1 MHDIFAF
8 TDIHG
13 MYDLYK
19 AIMDYCHK
27 QDPEATIIF
36 CGDACDRGRDGYKI
50 MHELLDNPYVVYLQ
64 GNHEDMFCKAAR
76 EIKERFG
83 FENPV
88 RESVEKTLKA
98 CRYFDYK
105 YAAIQNSLG
114 NGGLCTLTDWV
125 MDGMPLDFVER
136 IENLPLTFSTDTM
149 DFCHAAGVYRV
160 FEEAS
165 SAEYEGKSVDE
176 YTKESLIWSRSA
188 FSYGWK
194 ANRTCVFGH
203 TPIPYLLEDLEI
215 NLQTDDK
222 VQPYKYVGDL
232 GKERGF
238 TGSKIDMD
246 TGAAFLGYAYVLNCL
261 TMKVQGFI
269 DTDINNKEIKNHNI
283 EQIEVIQL

>member
-19 AIMDYCHK
+19 AIMDYCYK

-36 CGDACDRGRDGYKI
+36 CGDACDRGHDGYKI

-114 NGGLCTLTDWV
+114 NGGLYTLTDWV
-125 MDGMPLDFVER
+125 MDGMPLDFIEK
-136 IENLPLTFSTDTM
+136 IENLPLTFSTDTV

-160 FEEAS
+160 FEEVS
-165 SAEYEGKSVDE
+165 NAEYEGKPVNE
-176 YTKESLIWSRSA
+176 YTKESLIWNRSA

-203 TPIPYLLEDLEI
+203 TPVPYLLEDLEI
-215 NLQTDDK
+215 NSPTDK
-222 VQPYKYVGDL
+222 VQPYKYIGEL
-232 GKERGF
+232 GKELGF
-238 TGSKIDMD
+238 TGPKLDMD
-246 TGAAFLGYAYVLNCL
+246 TGAIFTGRAFVLNVL
-261 TMKVQGFI
+261 TMKAYGFEHVE
-269 DTDINNKEIKNHNI
+269 NKNTENQQHEIKK
-283 EQIEVIQL
+283 IEVIQF